1 MDVVGNSENLNPSLP
16 EPLWQGMQKA
26 ARLLRQAQHGVAL
39 TGAGISTPS
48 GVPDFRS
55 PETGLWR
62 HVDPLLVASVWAFRV
77 SPRRF
82 FDWMRPLART
92 LLEARPN
99 PAHEALAHLEEAGF
113 LRAVITQNIDGLHQK
128 AGSRTVLELHGHIRT
143 GTCTR
148 CYRAYPSGEFISAYL
163 ETGEIP
169 RCECGGILKPDVILL
184 GEDLPRETYLQAVQ
198 EARTCDLMLVAGT
211 SLEVAPASELPFIAQ
226 RRGVPVI
233 VVNLGPTPLDPL
245 AAVVLH
251 ADVALVLPILAGL
264 ALSPEGTFEDSEAA

>member
-1 MDVVGNSENLNPSLP
+1 METSDTLTPGLSELLQRGVR
-16 EPLWQGMQKA
+16 EA
-26 ARLLRQAQHGVAL
+26 ARLLRQARHAVAL

-55 PETGLWR
+55 PDTGLWR
-62 HVDPLLVASVWAFRV
+62 HVDPLLVASIWAFRV
-77 SPRRF
+77 SPRKF

-92 LLEARPN
+92 LLQARPN
-99 PAHEALAHLEEAGF
+99 PAHEALAHLEEAGL

-143 GTCTR
+143 ATCTR
-148 CYRAYPSGEFISAYL
+148 CYRTYPSEAFIPAYL
-163 ETGEIP
+163 ETGEVP
-169 RCECGGILKPDVILL
+169 RCGCGGILKPDVILL
-184 GEDLPRETYLQAVQ
+184 GEDLPRGTYLQAVQ
-198 EARTCDLMLVAGT
+198 EARACDLMLVAGT

-233 VVNLGPTPLDPL
+233 VVNLEPTPLDPL

-251 ADVALVLPILAGL
+251 ADVALILPILAAL
-264 ALSPEGTFEDSEAA
+264 ALAPQEPSGEPEAD

>member
-1 MDVVGNSENLNPSLP
+1 MDVVPTPDDLNPDLP
-16 EPLWQGMQKA
+16 EPLWHGLQEA
-26 ARLLRQAQHGVAL
+26 ARLLRQARHAVAL

-62 HVDPLLVASVWAFRV
+62 HVDPLLVASIWAFRV
-77 SPRRF
+77 SPRTF

-99 PAHEALAHLEEAGF
+99 PAHEALARLEEAG
-113 LRAVITQNIDGLHQK
+113 LLQAVITQNIDGLHQK

-143 GTCTR
+143 ATCTR
-148 CYRAYPSGEFISAYL
+148 CYRTYPSEAFIPTYL
-163 ETGEIP
+163 ETGEVP
-169 RCECGGILKPDVILL
+169 RCGCGGILKPDVILL
-184 GEDLPRETYLQAVQ
+184 GEDLPRETYRQAVQ
-198 EARTCDLMLVAGT
+198 EARACDLMLVAGT
-211 SLEVAPASELPFIAQ
+211 SLEVAPASDLPFIAQ

-233 VVNLGPTPLDPL
+233 VVNLDPTPLDPL

-251 ADVALVLPILAGL
+251 ANVALILPALAAL
-264 ALSPEGTFEDSEAA
+264 ALSPAEPAAGG